1 MKDNAKFI
9 KKIYSRKELNEIE
22 YKLKCLGPDTK
33 FNTISFAFTRLVT
46 TILVFL
52 LTILITDMGYIYAPF
67 VAVAYYYLFYYI
79 NITKK
84 LSMRNRK
91 LEHQALYFFEIL
103 TLTLESGRNLEN
115 ALIVTCDNIDS
126 ELSREFKQAL
136 DEMKFGKSLIEAL
149 SDLKNHISSDII
161 NNIILNIIQTNRF
174 GNSILDT
181 LYNEVDFLRQKELL
195 TVKEQINKIPNKVSI
210 VSVLFMVPLIIVLI
224 LGPYLIEFIS

>member
-1 MKDNAKFI
+1 M
-9 KKIYSRKELNEIE
+9 
-22 YKLKCLGPDTK
+22 
-33 FNTISFAFTRLVT
+33 V
-46 TILVFL
+46 
-52 LTILITDMGYIYAPF
+52 
-67 VAVAYYYLFYYI
+67 YYL

-84 LSMRNRK
+84 LEARNRK

-115 ALIVTCDNIDS
+115 ALIVTCDNVDS
-126 ELSREFKQAL
+126 EISKEFKKAL

-149 SDLKNHISSDII
+149 SDLKSHISSDII
-161 NNIILNIIQTNRF
+161 GNIILNIIQTNRF

-210 VSVLFMVPLIIVLI
+210 ISVLFIVPLILVLI